1 MEVTLQVNKR
11 LTLVPTGVA
20 LEVYYI
26 LSGCLQ
32 YTLNGTTHR
41 VGPGQY
47 LVSENISEPLTLQS
61 LTKTHLLVTV
71 SQPQFYQIS
80 HNFEELTQLAVEIE
94 VKDGY
99 TADHCR
105 RLQRLSYAT
114 GQKLGLSQSELYRL
128 DLGSLLHDIG
138 KVEVPVEILQKP
150 GKLTPEEWNCIK
162 RHPSLGREILA
173 TTHVKEAGIV
183 VEQHHER
190 MDGSGYPY
198 GLSGKNILTEAYIV
212 AVADT
217 FDAMTTDR
225 PYRKALPDEVAFE
238 EIRKYAGV
246 HYPKEV
252 VKAFFAAVEALGEGA
267 RAA

>member
-1 MEVTLQVNKR
+1 MEVTLQANSR
-11 LTLVPTGVA
+11 FIIIPTGVA
-20 LEVYYI
+20 LEIYYV
-26 LSGCLQ
+26 LSGCFE
-32 YTLNGTTHR
+32 YTLDGTLHR
-41 VGPGQY
+41 IRPGQH
-47 LVSENISEPLTLQS
+47 VAVEHITAPLTLRS
-61 LTKTHLLVTV
+61 LTTAKLLVTS
-71 SQPQFYQIS
+71 SQPQFHQIS
-80 HNFEELTQLAVEIE
+80 HNLEELTQLAVEIE

-114 GQKLGLSQSELYRL
+114 GQQLGLSQTELYRL
-128 DLGSLLHDIG
+128 DFGSLLHDIG
-138 KVEVPVEILQKP
+138 KIEVPVEILQKP
-150 GKLTPEEWNCIK
+150 GKLTPGEWDSVK
-162 RHPSLGREILA
+162 QHPSLGREMLA

-190 MDGSGYPY
+190 LDGSGYPY
-198 GLSGKNILTEAYIV
+198 GLSGKDILTESYIV

-217 FDAMTTDR
+217 FDAMTTNR
-225 PYRKALPDEVAFE
+225 PYRKALSDEVAFE

-252 VKAFFAAVEALGEGA
+252 VDAFFAAVDVLGEKA

>member
-1 MEVTLQVNKR
+1 MEVTLQANKR
-11 LTLVPTGVA
+11 LIIVPTGTA
-20 LEVYYI
+20 LEVYYV
-26 LSGCLQ
+26 LSGGLQ
-32 YTLNGTTHR
+32 YALNGSLHR
-41 VGPGQY
+41 IGPGQHI
-47 LVSENISEPLTLQS
+47 VVEHIDAPLTLQS
-61 LTKTHLLVTV
+61 LTTTNLLVTS

-94 VKDGY
+94 IKDGY

-114 GQKLGLSQSELYRL
+114 GQQLGLSQTELYRL
-128 DLGSLLHDIG
+128 DFGALLHDIG
-138 KVEVPVEILQKP
+138 KVEIPVEILQKP
-150 GKLTPEEWNCIK
+150 GELTPEEWNRVK
-162 RHPSLGREILA
+162 QHPSLGREILA

-198 GLSGKNILTEAYIV
+198 GLSGKDILTEAYIV

-225 PYRKALPDEVAFE
+225 PYRKALPDEVALE

-252 VKAFFAAVEALGEGA
+252 ADAFFAAVEVLGEGA

>member
-1 MEVTLQVNKR
+1 MEVALRTGKQL
-11 LTLVPTGVA
+11 LLVPTGVA
-20 LEVYYI
+20 LEVYYV

-32 YTLNGTTHR
+32 YTLNGTVHR
-41 VGPGQY
+41 VGPGQH
-47 LVSENISEPLTLQS
+47 LVSENISEPLILQS

-80 HNFEELTQLAVEIE
+80 HNLEELTKLAVNIE

-105 RLQRLSYAT
+105 RLQRLSRAT
-114 GQKLGLSQSELYRL
+114 GRQLNLSQTELYRL
-128 DLGSLLHDIG
+128 DFGSLLHDIG
-138 KVEVPVEILQKP
+138 KVKVPTDILQKP
-150 GKLTPEEWNCIK
+150 GKLTPEEWDIIK
-162 RHPSLGREILA
+162 QHPSMGREILDK
-173 TTHVKEAGIV
+173 TFLKGAGIV

-198 GLSGKNILTEAYIV
+198 GLSGKDILTEAYIV

-238 EIRKYAGV
+238 EIRRHAGV

-252 VKAFFAAVEALGEGA
+252 VDAFFAAVEELGEGA